1 MKTAERILMK
11 AAIIHFFLLLLS
23 QFIVHEF
30 DAFSQ
35 VKRLMIYEGVTNN
48 TFTKIVETMNE
59 E

>member
-11 AAIIHFFLLLLS
+11 AAIIHFFLLLLA
-23 QFIVHEF
+23 QFIGHQF
-30 DAFSQ
+30 DALSQ
-35 VKRLMIYEGVTNN
+35 VKRLMKYEGVTNH